1 MLLPG
6 IAVFLD
12 VDDLDDIGDLE
23 GYIKATG
30 VMLCFLSRRYFVSTN
45 CLREVRAT
53 FDQGKPI
60 VLVHEEQEGKG
71 GGPLEA
77 LQAEC
82 PEDMR
87 GKIFER
93 RKPITFHRI
102 SHFRNLTLKLIAT
115 EMLQCSPRYLDV
127 VSGVSLVMPG
137 EATASEL
144 SLPQPLVLWC
154 SAGNPSAAGVAQEL
168 AAALGVGSDGS
179 IRVQSS
185 RPDPMELERRCEKA
199 FMLLVLDR
207 DTWVKQGAVLERDVR
222 AAASHLSHITL
233 SSRRNL
239 YNVFERT
246 KAKSLKAKSL
256 SVDAEQQTAV
266 KIILVHENDPAKGGC
281 AFSTFF
287 DTTPEEL
294 VNEGI
299 YRYIEHMN
307 TLIDHV
313 NTPSAIF
320 VLNVLACGSDIAI
333 AMHKPPHRSVSIAL
347 LAQALG
353 AKSNAQRR
361 LGGTFVASFLR
372 KRAPSETV
380 VAVDV
385 AVDESA
391 EPRTAQ
397 PSPLY
402 LAGLGRGRLGV
413 RQPP

>member
-1 MLLPG
+1 MRRSHIWTTGQDQCALIKRQLQMLLPG

-30 VMLCFLSRRYFVSTN
+30 VILCFLSRRYFVSRN

-53 FDQGKPI
+53 LDQGKPI
-60 VLVHEEQEGKG
+60 VLVHEEQEDKG

-87 GKIFER
+87 GNIFDM

-115 EMLQCSPRYLDV
+115 EMLQCSPRYLDI

-168 AAALGVGSDGS
+168 AAALGVGNDGS

-185 RPDPMELERRCEKA
+185 RPDPVELERRGEKA

-222 AAASHLSHITL
+222 AAASHLNHITL
-233 SSRRNL
+233 SSRSNL

-246 KAKSLKAKSL
+246 KAKSRKRL
-256 SVDAEQQTAV
+256 SVDAGQQTAV

-299 YRYIEHMN
+299 YRYVEHMN
-307 TLIDHV
+307 TLIDRD
-313 NTPSAIF
+313 TPSAIF
-320 VLNVLACGSDIAI
+320 VLSVLICGLWQR
-333 AMHKPPHRSVSIAL
+333 HCHRH
-347 LAQALG
+347 AQA
-353 AKSNAQRR
+353 
-361 LGGTFVASFLR
+361 TASL
-372 KRAPSETV
+372 
-380 VAVDV
+380 
-385 AVDESA
+385 
-391 EPRTAQ
+391 
-397 PSPLY
+397 
-402 LAGLGRGRLGV
+402 
-413 RQPP
+413 RQPRPSGASPGCQEQCAAPARRHAHGVISQKEGAVEDGGSR

>member
-168 AAALGVGSDGS
+168 AAALGVG
-179 IRVQSS
+179 RVMVRSACKARDRIPWSS
-185 RPDPMELERRCEKA
+185 RGEVRRRSCCWCSTGT
-199 FMLLVLDR
+199 R
-207 DTWVKQGAVLERDVR
+207 G
-222 AAASHLSHITL
+222 
-233 SSRRNL
+233 SSREL
-239 YNVFERT
+239 C
-246 KAKSLKAKSL
+246 S
-256 SVDAEQQTAV
+256 SVTCV
-266 KIILVHENDPAKGGC
+266 
-281 AFSTFF
+281 
-287 DTTPEEL
+287 
-294 VNEGI
+294 
-299 YRYIEHMN
+299 
-307 TLIDHV
+307 
-313 NTPSAIF
+313 
-320 VLNVLACGSDIAI
+320 
-333 AMHKPPHRSVSIAL
+333 PPHP
-347 LAQALG
+347 
-353 AKSNAQRR
+353 
-361 LGGTFVASFLR
+361 T
-372 KRAPSETV
+372 
-380 VAVDV
+380 
-385 AVDESA
+385 
-391 EPRTAQ
+391 
-397 PSPLY
+397 
-402 LAGLGRGRLGV
+402 
-413 RQPP
+413 